1 MKFIDQNKELSKDEK
16 RNYIG
21 VLRAQL
27 STGELLLI
35 FYNALS
41 ERGEKFKK
49 LILDYDFF
57 DDLLDDDAFYNVLKH
72 YLK

>member
-1 MKFIDQNKELSKDEK
+1 MKKK
-16 RNYIG
+16 NYIG
-21 VLRAQL
+21 ILKAQL

-41 ERGEKFKK
+41 ERGEKFKE

-57 DDLLDDDAFYNVLKH
+57 DDLLDDDDFYNMLKH
-72 YLK
+72 YLE